1 MKTAVGIILAAGYVL
16 WMIQRTTQGTLNPEL
31 NNIRSMRKDMS
42 LRESLVVAPLIVLLI
57 VFGFYPQPLLNVINP
72 AVAATL
78 HDVGKQDPAP
88 SIQEAGK

>member
-1 MKTAVGIILAAGYVL
+1 
-16 WMIQRTTQGTLNPEL
+16 
-31 NNIRSMRKDMS
+31 
-42 LRESLVVAPLIVLLI
+42 LRESLVVAPLILLLLI
-57 VFGFYPQPLLNVINP
+57 FGFYPQPLLNVINP